1 MRNSETLKSRFIHEL
16 WRGLGIVWPILSA
29 LLVLTALL
37 GVLVAKLEG
46 WPLGDGLYFSFVT
59 GLTIGYGDLV
69 PRAAFTR
76 LLAILIG
83 LCGIF
88 LTGLVVAVGV
98 QALRIAL
105 DSVDDE

>member
-1 MRNSETLKSRFIHEL
+1 
-16 WRGLGIVWPILSA
+16 
-29 LLVLTALL
+29 
-37 GVLVAKLEG
+37 
-46 WPLGDGLYFSFVT
+46 
-59 GLTIGYGDLV
+59 LV
-69 PRAAFTR
+69 PKAAFSR
-76 LLAILIG
+76 LFAILIG